1 MEFHPQPLR
10 HAAGVL
16 GVPGG
21 QAVHLRVPVKTEHR
35 AAADVAM
42 LLQKRGGGG
51 AVHPAGHSNQ
61 YAFGILLHHELR
73 SYEKNG
79 YKQAISVNDSNAGK
93 RLPRGSPERPV
104 YADVSSAAGVCPR

>member
-1 MEFHPQPLR
+1 MEFHPQPRR

-42 LLQKRGGGG
+42 LLQKRGGG
-51 AVHPAGHSNQ
+51 ALSTPPDM
-61 YAFGILLHHELR
+61 
-73 SYEKNG
+73 
-79 YKQAISVNDSNAGK
+79 AIST
-93 RLPRGSPERPV
+93 RLEFFFT
-104 YADVSSAAGVCPR
+104 